1 MFIHSSA
8 AGHGRDTMICVTV
21 TEESDDGRTAVTST
35 VRMDLDAC
43 RQLHSQID
51 KLLLDLVF
59 EEHGIEPGEAAQARE
74 DVGLENLEDEY
85 LARFD
90 NEPF

>member
-8 AGHGRDTMICVTV
+8 AGHGADTMICVTV

-59 EEHGIEPGEAAQARE
+59 EEHGIEPGEVAQVRDE
-74 DVGLENLEDEY
+74 VGYQALEDEY